1 MTIMKDYILV
11 RGRNIPVEQD
21 VIYSA
26 ESVVELFND
35 GFQLVSDEQ
44 FVEYKPNN
52 QPQHKMKSAILNKA
66 IWVEIIEE
74 EGNLCLVRD
83 KDVNEVWVHKN
94 HLDAIEID

>member
-44 FVEYKPNN
+44 FVEYKPNS
-52 QPQHKMKSAILNKA
+52 QQQ
-66 IWVEIIEE
+66 
-74 EGNLCLVRD
+74 
-83 KDVNEVWVHKN
+83 
-94 HLDAIEID
+94 